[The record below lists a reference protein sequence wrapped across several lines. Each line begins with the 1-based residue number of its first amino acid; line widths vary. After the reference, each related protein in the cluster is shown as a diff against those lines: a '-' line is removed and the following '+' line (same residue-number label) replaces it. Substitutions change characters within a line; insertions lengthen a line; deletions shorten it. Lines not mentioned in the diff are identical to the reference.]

1 MALIG
6 LLSDVHASPEPVA
19 EALSIFAKAG
29 VDQVLCAGDIAG
41 YMDQLEQTI
50 TLLVESDCQSIMG
63 NHDLLYLAEYRLR
76 HEDEPDNKILAYLK
90 QLPASYETVIEDN
103 SLYMVHAQPPYDC
116 HYVHGRTVLEQ
127 CRSNCRGGIK
137 LLNKDAEVQ
146 LDKVEQWAKKLYH
159 FNYDVLVVGHT
170 HQVFAEFIGGTL
182 VVNPGSSAFNN
193 SCAIL
198 RLPELTVE
206 VFALCGKPVV
216 KTWNWGQHVIYGK

>member
-6 LLSDVHASPEPVA
+6 LISDLHASPKPVA

-50 TLLVESDCQSIMG
+50 ALLVESDCQTVMG
-63 NHDLLYLAEYRLR
+63 NHDLLYLDH

-103 SLYMVHAQPPYDC
+103 SLYMVHAQPPYGC
-116 HYVHGRTVLEQ
+116 H
-127 CRSNCRGGIK
+127 GGIK
-137 LLNKDAEVQ
+137 LLNKEAEVQ
-146 LDKVEQWAKKLYH
+146 AEKVELWSEKLND

-182 VVNPGSSAFNN
+182 VINPGSSVFNN

-206 VFALCGKPVV
+206 VSALCGKPIV